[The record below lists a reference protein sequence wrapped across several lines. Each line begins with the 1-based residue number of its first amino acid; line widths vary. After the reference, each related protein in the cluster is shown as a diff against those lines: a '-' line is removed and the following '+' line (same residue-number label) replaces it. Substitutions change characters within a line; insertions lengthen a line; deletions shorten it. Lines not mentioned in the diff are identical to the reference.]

1 MIKTTTP
8 IIGKSTVTPEQ
19 CEKFLRIQNP
29 NAPYLANIYKKYCDI
44 YGIRLE
50 CIWVQ
55 MCLETNYLK
64 YSDTS
69 ITTLDMHN
77 YAGLGA
83 VDGNGRKQA
92 LSFNTEDEGVKC
104 HIQHLYSYC
113 SDKEL
118 PEGENLIDPRFG
130 YVTRGI
136 APNIENLGNGNWASD
151 KEYASKLINLLN
163 QLLNIK
169 QGGES
174 MVITYDFGHG
184 CGADRG
190 AEGYLNEET
199 VVREYGS
206 NAVSKLK
213 ALGHTL
219 YDCTPPSNLNLTLAQ
234 SLAYRVNKANSYNSQ
249 LHLCFHANATDTHTA
264 VGCEVEYA
272 SDSGKVYADRVSED
286 ISEALGLKN
295 RGAKLQGDLYVLK
308 YTRMPAILI
317 EPFFCDNKE
326 DCNKYNAEKLAT
338 AIVKGITGIDT
349 SAQTNAVTQ
358 PIAQTAPT
366 YEETVPTGPNIWQ
379 IPGMPFYIELRADGD
394 MAIHLDRG
402 NYFVIRKGGAPEV
415 YWNNNQGAGGSK
427 RLF

>member
-1 MIKTTTP
+1 
-8 IIGKSTVTPEQ
+8 
-19 CEKFLRIQNP
+19 
-29 NAPYLANIYKKYCDI
+29 
-44 YGIRLE
+44 
-50 CIWVQ
+50 
-55 MCLETNYLK
+55 MCLETNFLR

-83 VDGNGRKQA
+83 IDGNGRREA

-104 HIQHLYSYC
+104 HIQHLYAYC
-113 SDKEL
+113 STNPIPGNET
-118 PEGENLIDPRFG
+118 LIDPRFQL
-130 YVTRGI
+130 VTRGI

-163 QLLNIK
+163 QLLNVK

-190 AEGYLNEET
+190 AEGYLNEEAI
-199 VVREYGS
+199 VREYGA

-213 ALGHTL
+213 TLGHTL
-219 YDCTPPSNLNLTLAQ
+219 YDCTPPASLNLTLAQ

-249 LHLCFHANATDTHTA
+249 LHLCFHVNAFKTDVAT
-264 VGCEVEYA
+264 GCEVEYA
-272 SDSGKVYADRVSED
+272 SAAGQAYAERVSSE
-286 ISEALGLKN
+286 ISTALGLTN
-295 RGAKLQGDLYVLK
+295 RGAKRQGDLYVLK
-308 YTRMPAILI
+308 YTSMVAILI
-317 EPFFCDNKE
+317 EPFFCDTKA
-326 DCNKYNAEKLAT
+326 DCDKYNAEKLAT

-349 SAQTNAVTQ
+349 STQSNSATQ
-358 PIAQTAPT
+358 PIVQTAPT
-366 YEETVPTGPNIWQ
+366 YEETVPTGSNIWQ
-379 IPGMPFYIELRADGD
+379 IPGTPFYIEKRTDGD